1 MLPLWLWVY
10 TLVIYARSEESVLS
24 SRPCFETMYLCM
36 HEYNI
41 IGWFVDTIQLPCC
54 PGAYTLFGREGNA
67 KENEKLNTAS
77 SSEQNYFLEYLGF
90 FFKEPVDK
98 KKQKIGGKIGEATTT
113 YRCTWYTYHIKD
125 ALDNHEQ
132 TGGGAGCK
140 KPRTTRDRC
149 VVHICASSVL
159 SQRATSP
166 APAQR
171 KNCRYFSASST

>member
-67 KENEKLNTAS
+67 KENEKIKYSKQQRTKL
-77 SSEQNYFLEYLGF
+77 FPRVPGVF
-90 FFKEPVDK
+90 F
-98 KKQKIGGKIGEATTT
+98 
-113 YRCTWYTYHIKD
+113 
-125 ALDNHEQ
+125 
-132 TGGGAGCK
+132 
-140 KPRTTRDRC
+140 
-149 VVHICASSVL
+149 
-159 SQRATSP
+159 
-166 APAQR
+166 
-171 KNCRYFSASST
+171 